1 MDKVDEG
8 YKQAGAGLA
17 PQLSMRAYHV
27 LALMKLRQYGAA
39 AEELALLGSLNAPHY
54 RYEAHPGMYPGQ
66 RGAVGES
73 STSRHCEWEGTM
85 LLLQLFDTE
94 V

>member
-8 YKQAGAGLA
+8 YRQAGAGLA
-17 PQLSMRAYHV
+17 AQLAMRAYHV

-66 RGAVGES
+66 KGAIPSLYRLWRAFVIMSLLRE
-73 STSRHCEWEGTM
+73 HCS
-85 LLLQLFDTE
+85 QS
-94 V
+94 

>member
-66 RGAVGES
+66 RGAVGA
-73 STSRHCEWEGTM
+73 
-85 LLLQLFDTE
+85 LLD
-94 V
+94 